1 MPVLNKRAFKQVS
14 SYEVQISTKACL
26 IWITFALL
34 LIKHIV
40 GDTIASKITKWSDIP
55 ASYANSLINQ
65 CLQAYRPILPM
76 LDQISKLQNQ
86 ICVAWHFMAMQNWD
100 SMINKTTSYAV
111 SKRKSLYRKSWTW
124 KIWWNT
130 VMFIEFIPFERES

>member
-1 MPVLNKRAFKQVS
+1 MPVLNKGACKQVS
-14 SYEVQISTKACL
+14 SYEVQISTKTCL

-65 CLQAYRPILPM
+65 CMQAYRPILPM
-76 LDQISKLQNQ
+76 LRPNI
-86 ICVAWHFMAMQNWD
+86 
-100 SMINKTTSYAV
+100 
-111 SKRKSLYRKSWTW
+111 
-124 KIWWNT
+124 
-130 VMFIEFIPFERES
+130 